1 MFGKWILCSV
11 VVIAS
16 LSQNVSAQDG
26 PAVGEASPNFMGR
39 TMDDQLY
46 RLANDTDRPKVIS
59 FFWTQCGH
67 CKLELPELAKMEKK
81 YPKVKFIAVHTK
93 DESPETVK
101 KFLRSLSASPS
112 TVILTTGS
120 LQEEFLYKGLPHTVV
135 LDAENTVLANFSGYT
150 PQNMKELN
158 TLANSLNR

>member
-1 MFGKWILCSV
+1 MLGRLIVCSV
-11 VVIAS
+11 IVIAS
-16 LSQNVSAQDG
+16 LSQNVLAQNG
-26 PAVGEASPNFMGR
+26 PTVGQASPTIMGR
-39 TMDDQLY
+39 TMEDRLY

-67 CKLELPELAKMEKK
+67 CKQELPELAKMEKK
-81 YPKVKFIAVHTK
+81 YTKVKFIAVHTK
-93 DESPETVK
+93 DEPPETVK

-120 LQEEFLYKGLPHTVV
+120 IQEEFLYKGLPHTVV

-150 PQNMKELN
+150 PQNMKQLN
-158 TLANSLNR
+158 ILVNNLNR